1 MAVCHSTTSRLSHH
15 IRKQYPS
22 RSSRVMLVSLVAP
35 VDQVL
40 KRRTNPSSSLDRAAR
55 FFESPR
61 HLPVLP
67 PIAYG
72 RRLAKKYMASTRYR
86 ASIAKD
92 FCFVF

>member
-1 MAVCHSTTSRLSHH
+1 
-15 IRKQYPS
+15 
-22 RSSRVMLVSLVAP
+22 MLVSLVAL

-55 FFESPR
+55 FFESAR

-72 RRLAKKYMASTRYR
+72 RRLATRKEKYMASTRYR